1 MQGDDGAAT
10 GREQGAESTHQQ
22 GVDMVDDQDLAG
34 LDPYELMAT
43 EAARLDGFFS
53 SASDADWGKPTR
65 CEGWS
70 VRDLLAHLAASE
82 DYNRACLEGTV
93 QQFLADIGAK
103 GAVDLASA
111 NDIGIHQ
118 FDGKTPEQILET
130 WRTHSGQNREG
141 FRARDGG
148 DVDSSVG
155 PYPARWQA
163 FHLAFELATHADDVG
178 VPVSDGEAQGRLDW
192 QARFGR
198 FAIKE
203 LKPDLA
209 IDASNGRTHVEGEG
223 IDLDL
228 ADEQFVDAVAARL
241 PAESGIDAETAL
253 LLSATP

>member
-1 MQGDDGAAT
+1 
-10 GREQGAESTHQQ
+10 
-22 GVDMVDDQDLAG
+22 MVDDQDLVG

-53 SASDADWGKPTR
+53 NASADDWKRATR

-82 DYNRACLEGTV
+82 DYNQACLDGTV
-93 QQFLADIGAK
+93 QRFLADVGAK

-111 NDIGIHQ
+111 NEIGIRE
-118 FDGKTPEQILET
+118 FDDRSPDEVLDA
-130 WRTHSGQNREG
+130 WRARSSRNREA

-155 PYPARWQA
+155 AYPARWQA
-163 FHLAFELATHADDVG
+163 FHLAFELATHADDVSA
-178 VPVSDGEAQGRLDW
+178 PVAPGDAEDRLEW

-203 LKPDLA
+203 LRPELEIESA
-209 IDASNGRTHVEGEG
+209 GGRTHVKGDDVD
-223 IDLDL
+223 IDLS
-228 ADEQFVDAVAARL
+228 DEQFVQAVAARL
-241 PAESGIDAETAL
+241 PADSGIDAETAVA
-253 LLSATP
+253 LSATP